1 MPIQKITETET
12 SSSPSPDTH
21 FLVTQPEA
29 NEAGKLV
36 ESLRRIGADDIAN
49 MLKEKFGLGDTAKE
63 LASLKEDLSEYVN
76 NVDGHFLGLSDAF
89 EFGNITITESGW
101 TYYTST
107 SRIRTKE
114 NFTLYLQAG
123 AIIEIADSLVCYI
136 GYKLS
141 DGTYGLKSWFSGS
154 YTVENDGEYV
164 LLVRYST
171 ESNIENILDI
181 INGVSILVN
190 PSADIVK
197 LKEHTATLE
206 KDIQNISSTASG

>member
-1 MPIQKITETET
+1 MADTFKGIITADGKKRQLPYGAVLDKPVSDTTFSKEGGFADSKAVGDKFAKVDSET
-12 SSSPSPDTH
+12 
-21 FLVTQPEA
+21 
-29 NEAGKLV
+29 
-36 ESLRRIGADDIAN
+36 
-49 MLKEKFGLGDTAKE
+49 
-63 LASLKEDLSEYVN
+63 ASLKKDLNEYVN

-101 TYYTST
+101 KYYTST

-123 AIIEIADSLVCYI
+123 AIIEIADSLICYI

-206 KDIQNISSTASG
+206 KRYSKHF